1 MGAEPSRASHNVIS
15 NGNDAGSPVRGQ
27 DPCYFAETSGPAAAE
42 LLSKL
47 LNTVMQGIAMFD
59 AERKLVLYNQHY
71 PELFGYPD
79 GFLHVGMGLE
89 EILTLNCARSNR
101 TPEETECYIRER
113 LLAVQ
118 SKEPSRREH
127 IRPDGR
133 VLAIRFTPTV
143 DGGFIS
149 TYVDI
154 TNRKRAEEEAE
165 RTAGLLK
172 TTIENMADG
181 VRVFDKNLR
190 LVVCNQKSLDLF
202 GFPQS
207 YGVPGVPYEKFMQ
220 VSLER
225 GDYGDCTPQQL
236 AIKLA
241 RVKAGTTSVAE
252 HRLPDGRTI
261 QKMRNPMPDGGF
273 VATYLDITDRKR
285 AESELADQA
294 VKLQHALVE
303 LQRSNAEL
311 EQFAYVASH
320 DLQEPLRMVASY
332 CQLIQ
337 RRYAAK
343 LDKDANEFINFAVE
357 GAKRMQSLINDLLVY
372 SRVGTKGKPMV
383 ATDLEQVLADALANL
398 VIAVE
403 ESGAEITHDPLPQVN
418 GDGVQLLQL
427 LQNLIGNALK
437 FRGDEPVRIHIG
449 AERQDDRW
457 LISVRDNGIGIEPQ
471 YAERIFL
478 IFQRLH
484 TRAEYPG
491 TGIGLSICKK
501 IVERHG
507 GKIWVEPAPTPGS
520 VFKFTLPA

>member
-1 MGAEPSRASHNVIS
+1 MGADPSRAAQNVIQHG
-15 NGNDAGSPVRGQ
+15 NGAGSPMLATDQR
-27 DPCYFAETSGPAAAE
+27 YFAEAGGPAAAE

-59 AERKLVLYNQHY
+59 ADRKLVLYNQHF
-71 PELFGYPD
+71 PELFGYPE
-79 GFLHVGMGLE
+79 GFLRVGMPLE
-89 EILTLNCARSNR
+89 EILEANCARSKR
-101 TPEETECYIRER
+101 TAAETEIYIGER
-113 LLAVQ
+113 IAAVQ
-118 SKEPSRREH
+118 SKEPGRREH

-133 VLAIRFTPTV
+133 VIAIRFTPTS

-154 TNRKRAEEEAE
+154 TDRKRAEQEAE
-165 RTAGLLK
+165 RTAVVLK
-172 TTIENMADG
+172 NTIENMADG
-181 VRVFDKNLR
+181 VRVFDKDLR
-190 LVVCNQKSLDLF
+190 LVVCNQKSLDMF
-202 GFPQS
+202 GYPQS
-207 YGVPGVPYEKFMQ
+207 FGAPGVPYEKFMQ

-241 RVKAGTTSVAE
+241 RVKAGTTSTAE
-252 HRLPDGRTI
+252 HRLPDGRII

-285 AESELADQA
+285 AERELADQA
-294 VKLQHALVE
+294 RRLEQALVE

-343 LDKDANEFINFAVE
+343 LDQDANEFINFAVE

-383 ATDLEQVLADALANL
+383 ATDLEHVLADALANL
-398 VIAVE
+398 VIAIE
-403 ESGAEITHDPLPQVN
+403 EAGAEITHDPLPQVS

-437 FRGDEPVRIHIG
+437 FRRDEPVRIHIG

-491 TGIGLSICKK
+491 TGIGLSVCKK

-507 GKIWVEPAPTPGS
+507 GQIWVEPAPIHGS
-520 VFKFTLPA
+520 VFKFSLPA

>member
-1 MGAEPSRASHNVIS
+1 MGAEPSRASHNVIPRG
-15 NGNDAGSPVRGQ
+15 NGDGSPTRSPDQ
-27 DPCYFAETSGPAAAE
+27 SYFAETGGPAAAE

-47 LNTVMQGIAMFD
+47 LNTVTQGIALFNAD
-59 AERKLVLYNQHY
+59 RKLVLYNQHY
-71 PELFGYPD
+71 PELFGYPE
-79 GFLHVGMGLE
+79 GFLRIGMGLE
-89 EILTLNCARSNR
+89 EILALNCARNDR
-101 TPEETECYIRER
+101 TPAETEAYIRER
-113 LLAVQ
+113 VAAVK

-127 IRPDGR
+127 VRPDGR
-133 VLAIRFTPTV
+133 VLAIRFTPTP

-154 TNRKRAEEEAE
+154 TERKRAEAEAE
-165 RTAGLLK
+165 RTAIVLK

-181 VRVFDKNLR
+181 VRVFDKDLR

-202 GFPQS
+202 GYPQS
-207 YGVPGVPYEKFMQ
+207 FGVPGVPYEKFMQ

-225 GDYGDCTPQQL
+225 GDYGDCNAQQL
-236 AIKLA
+236 AVKLA
-241 RVKAGTTSVAE
+241 RVKAGTTSIAE

-273 VATYLDITDRKR
+273 VATYLDISDRKR

-294 VKLQHALVE
+294 HKLEQAMVE

-343 LDKDANEFINFAVE
+343 LDKNANEFINFAVE
-357 GAKRMQSLINDLLVY
+357 GAKRMQSLINDLLIY

-398 VIAVE
+398 VIAIE
-403 ESGAEITHDPLPQVN
+403 ESGAVITHDPLPQVN

-437 FRGDEPVRIHIG
+437 FRRDEPVRIHIG
-449 AERQDDRW
+449 AARKDDRW
-457 LISVRDNGIGIEPQ
+457 LIDVRDNGIGIEPQ

-484 TRAEYPG
+484 TRTEYPG

-507 GKIWVEPAPTPGS
+507 GKIWVEPAPVHGS